1 MAAEGTKTPTGTP
14 LLLAPPTSLA
24 PASGAR
30 LTGRLIVFEGLDGSG
45 KSTQARLLVKWLQ
58 SRGYR
63 VFFTEWNSSELIS
76 GTIRRGKKKNLLTP
90 TTFSLLHATDF
101 ADRLEQHILPPL
113 RAGYVVICDRYTYT
127 AFVRDAARGCDP
139 AWVRNLYG
147 FAPAPDKV
155 FYFRVPVAT
164 SLGRKIASRQKISYY
179 EAGMDLGL
187 ADDVVA
193 SYEKFQT
200 RLKKEYDRLAT
211 VDRFIVID
219 ADRPVETVLTQVRK
233 EVRPLLTGFPKAEA
247 LVHAE
252 E

>member
-1 MAAEGTKTPTGTP
+1 MAASILPT
-14 LLLAPPTSLA
+14 LQPPRA
-24 PASGAR
+24 GVGPARFA
-30 LTGRLIVFEGLDGSG
+30 GRLIIFEGLDGSG

-58 SRGYR
+58 ARGYR

-76 GTIRRGKKKNLLTP
+76 ATIRRGKKKNLLTP

-113 RAGYVVICDRYTYT
+113 RAGYVVVCDRYAYT

-139 AWVRNLYG
+139 DWVRSLYG
-147 FAPAPDKV
+147 FAPTPDKV

-164 SLGRKIASRQKISYY
+164 SLARKIASRQKISYY

-187 ADDVVA
+187 ADDVIA
-193 SYEKFQT
+193 SYEKFQS
-200 RLKKEYDRLAT
+200 RLKREYERLVT
-211 VDRFIVID
+211 VDKFVVID
-219 ADRPVETVLTQVRK
+219 ADRPVETVLNQVRR
-233 EVRPLLTGFPKAEA
+233 EVRPLLTGFPKAES